1 MAGIRPVR
9 LARLSPV
16 GILMDLVPSI
26 GIISAV
32 QMCIRDRNIE
42 SDSKGGVRQIA
53 EQLNAFLQTCE
64 GVDLSP
70 MENFLNK

>member
-1 MAGIRPVR
+1 MSVHDPIMP
-9 LARLSPV
+9 L
-16 GILMDLVPSI
+16 
-26 GIISAV
+26 
-32 QMCIRDRNIE
+32 NIE